1 MNHYLEPIVANLQG
15 CFSRERP
22 PILTIDSGD
31 TVSCRTL
38 DAGWGLDPFAV
49 LNDGDVTA
57 KRIPLEQRQ
66 DPAHDGGHCLL
77 GPIAVRGA
85 EPGMV
90 LAIEIH
96 TVQPGPIGATWVG
109 EVRDWLPRLGIEGY
123 AFIPWQLDAAHG
135 IATSPTGHQVRLRPF
150 LGVIGVAP
158 AAPGMHSTMPPR
170 ATGGNLDCKELV
182 ASSTLYLPVAVP
194 GALLSFG
201 DGHAVQ
207 GDGEVG
213 GTAIECGMERV
224 TLTVHLRQEM
234 RLTYPQAD
242 TPTGW
247 ITFGVHRDLT
257 EAMLIA
263 LNAMLDRMVRQLG
276 VGRAEAL
283 ALASL
288 TVDLR
293 VTQIVNGV
301 VGVHAVWS
309 DRLTTATKE
318 QL

>member
-1 MNHYLEPIVANLQG
+1 MIHHLDPIVANLQG
-15 CFSRERP
+15 CFTRERS
-22 PILTIDSGD
+22 PILTVESGD
-31 TVSCRTL
+31 TVICRTL
-38 DAGWGLDPFAV
+38 DCGWGLDPFAA
-49 LNDGDVTA
+49 LDEGDVTA
-57 KRIPLEQRQ
+57 KRIPLAQRH
-66 DPAHDGGHCLL
+66 DPQHDDGHCLV

-90 LAIEIH
+90 LEIAIQE
-96 TVQPGPIGATWVG
+96 VQPGPVGATWVG

-123 AFIPWQLDAAHG
+123 SFIPWHIDAMPG
-135 IATSPTGHQVRLRPF
+135 VATSPWGHQLRLRPF

-158 AAPGMHSTMPPR
+158 AAPGIHSTMPPR

-182 ASSTLYLPVAVP
+182 AGSTLYPPIEVP

-224 TLTVHLRQEM
+224 ALTIRVREDLQM
-234 RLTYPQAD
+234 SWPQAN
-242 TPTGW
+242 TPAGGL
-247 ITFGVHRDLT
+247 TFGLHADLT

-263 LNAMLDRMVRQLG
+263 LNGMLDVMMNRLKID
-276 VGRAEAL
+276 RAQAL

-288 TVDLR
+288 MVDLR
-293 VTQIVNGV
+293 ITQIVNGV
-301 VGVHAVWS
+301 VGVHALWA
-309 DRLTTATKE
+309 DRLRVTN
-318 QL
+318 